1 MNIRDRKALKQTA
14 ASRLSEASFDP
25 RLLILI
31 HTGVS
36 VGSTLLITLINYILQ
51 QQINGTG
58 GLSGIG
64 LRSILAT
71 AQSALQL
78 ASIFL
83 MPFWEIGMLYAAM
96 QIARKQPAR
105 PADLPAGFRRFG
117 PVLRLTLLRAAIVF
131 AILTFCINIG
141 SGIFLMTPL
150 SDPMLDILQPLL
162 ENAASSNAPSIS
174 MDEATLSALM
184 ESTLPLLPIILGLFL
199 LTAAPILYRL
209 RMAEYLIMEEKK
221 TGALSALITSWR
233 MTRGRALA
241 LFRLDLSFWWF
252 YALQAGAVVLSY
264 GDGIAAGLKITL
276 PVSAGTAALI
286 SYLLYG
292 AAMLALFWRFGSYV
306 QTTYAV
312 AYDTLRYQCAM
323 PTPKPQL
330 KDLPWDYEGE

>member
-1 MNIRDRKALKQTA
+1 MNIRDRKFLKQTA

-36 VGSTLLITLINYILQ
+36 IGATFLVTLINYILQ

-78 ASIFL
+78 ACMVL
-83 MPFWEIGMLYAAM
+83 LPFWEMGMLYAAM
-96 QIARKQPAR
+96 GIARKRPVG

-117 PVLRLTLLRAAIVF
+117 PVLRLTLLRAILIF
-131 AILTFCINIG
+131 AVLMLSINVG
-141 SGIFLMTPL
+141 TGIFVATPL
-150 SDPMLDILQPLL
+150 SNQMLGILQPLL
-162 ENAASSNAPSIS
+162 EGGSAPVSI
-174 MDEATLSALM
+174 DEATMAALIHSAIL
-184 ESTLPLLPIILGLFL
+184 LLPIILALFL
-199 LTAAPILYRL
+199 LLSVPLLYRL
-209 RMAEYLIMEEKK
+209 RMAEYLIMEDKK
-221 TGALSALITSWR
+221 AGALSALSTSWA
-233 MTRGRALA
+233 MTRGRAMA

-252 YALQAGAVVLSY
+252 YALQAGAILLSY
-264 GDGIAAGLKITL
+264 GDVIAKPLGITL
-276 PVSAGTAALI
+276 PI
-286 SYLLYG
+286 SSELAVLVFYLLYG
-292 AAMLALFWRFGSYV
+292 AAMLALYWRFGSYV

-323 PTPKPQL
+323 PTLKP
-330 KDLPWDYEGE
+330 ESET